1 MSNMDITRAN
11 NRARAAKAA
20 DAAASGEAPR
30 KNRRTS
36 RTSVS
41 TGFVGEVRPQSLA
54 DFAKRNMGLY
64 ATEVNLDRSVP
75 DLFDGLKPVQ
85 RRILWEA
92 FLQGTHRTVNGTKT
106 ARVVGQVVGRW
117 HPHGDASVE
126 SSVTTLVQHPTPTML
141 GIGNWGG
148 LLDPAAAMRYTAC
161 KLSHYG
167 ETFFHS
173 DYIAKE
179 VASFVLNYDDL
190 EHEPVSLPA
199 MLPNVLLNGGSGIG
213 VGVTTSIPTFTPESV
228 VAILSKLLAGE
239 ELGVTD
245 YARTLKFNSKW
256 GGHLVSSKANKEAWL
271 TLMRTGNA
279 SLQFEADLVIDRDDK
294 SITIDDWPPGLSP
307 KRLIPKIRALPETN
321 QVFNHKGKTGFKI
334 EMRKDY
340 NYTQF
345 DAFVA
350 KIKRMVISRTSYRI
364 NVTFRK
370 AVESE
375 GETEIQTRFLS
386 MSVIKLLS
394 AWLKVRLQYEK
405 RSLEYRMRKQD
416 QAIAYSKL
424 LIFASSKLDVIFKA
438 LRVSDSRAYLVQHL
452 DLTEEQADLILDLKV
467 RQLSKLDAD
476 KLKVK
481 LAEQQAFLKQLQ
493 AWYKAPKPKVRDDLQ
508 ACLEAIRKDRN
519 FEVRKG
525 DKVEVV

>member
-1 MSNMDITRAN
+1 MTDSS
-11 NRARAAKAA
+11 AAPRRRRRTKAA
-20 DAAASGEAPR
+20 T
-30 KNRRTS
+30 N
-36 RTSVS
+36 
-41 TGFVGEVRPQSLA
+41 TGFVGEVREQSLA
-54 DFAKRNMGLY
+54 DFAKHNMGVY

-167 ETFFHS
+167 ETFFYS
-173 DYIAKE
+173 DYISKE
-179 VASFVLNYDDL
+179 VSSFVLNYDDL
-190 EHEPVSLPA
+190 ELEPVSLPA

-228 VAILSKLLAGE
+228 VAILTRLLNGE
-239 ELGVTD
+239 ELTVMD

-256 GGHLVSSKANKEAWL
+256 GGHVVSSKANKEAWVQ
-271 TLMRTGNA
+271 LMKSGN
-279 SLQFEADLVIDRDDK
+279 SSIQFEADLEIDRDDK
-294 SITIDDWPPGLSP
+294 SITIDDWPPGLNP
-307 KRLIPKIRALPETN
+307 EKLIPKIRELPETGH
-321 QVFNHKGKTGFKI
+321 VFNHKGKTGFKI

-345 DAFVA
+345 DAFVE
-350 KIKRMVISRTSYRI
+350 KIKRMVVSRRGFRI

-370 AVESE
+370 AVEVD
-375 GETEIQTRFLS
+375 GETEVQTRFLS
-386 MSVIKLLS
+386 MSVVKLLQ

-416 QAIAYSKL
+416 EAIDYSKL
-424 LIFASSKLDVIFKA
+424 LIFACSKLDVIFKA
-438 LRVSDSRAYLVQHL
+438 LRTPDSRAYLVKHL
-452 DLTEEQADLILDLKV
+452 DLTEAQADLILDLKV
-467 RQLSKLDAD
+467 RQLSKLDSD
-476 KLKVK
+476 KLKLK
-481 LAEQQAFLKQLQ
+481 LADQQEFLKQLR
-493 AWYKAPKPKVRDDLQ
+493 AWYKAPKPKVAADLQ
-508 ACLEAIRKDRN
+508 DALEAVRKDRN
-519 FEVRKG
+519 FEAAKG
-525 DKVEVV
+525 NKVEVV